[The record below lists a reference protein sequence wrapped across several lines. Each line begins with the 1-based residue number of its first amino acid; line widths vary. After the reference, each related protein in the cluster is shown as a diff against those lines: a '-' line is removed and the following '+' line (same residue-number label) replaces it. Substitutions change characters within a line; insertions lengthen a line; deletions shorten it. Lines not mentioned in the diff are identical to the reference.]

1 MKKRSDT
8 IHHIVMVF
16 ILLILTPAVLF
27 SAGQSERPSSEQ
39 IQDDSRELEKPTAA
53 VSILPMRY
61 FVERIAGDSVETLV
75 IVPPG
80 KSPATYEPSP
90 RQVAEL
96 GKAEVLFTI
105 GVPFEESFLPVLE
118 QNVPELPVIDATEGI
133 RKRPIQ
139 SSIAHEEE
147 DGDGHGHEHEGGR
160 LDPHVWL
167 SPPLAEILAQNI
179 MEGLVRILPDQ
190 ENMLRANYQS
200 LIKDL
205 EDLDRQLKVILAP
218 VQGMPILVYH
228 PSFGYFAEA
237 YGVRQLPIE
246 LGGNEP
252 SPKQLQEI
260 INLAQEKGVKVIF
273 VQPEFS
279 KTSALRVAEAID
291 GVVVEVAPLKPQYLE
306 NMTEIAGAIRSGL
319 EKNRGEASE

>member
-1 MKKRSDT
+1 MYKFTGKLG
-8 IHHIVMVF
+8 F
-16 ILLILTPAVLF
+16 ILLGLMLISLAPGMLFASGQKEKPA
-27 SAGQSERPSSEQ
+27 ADMNQAPGQGQERP
-39 IQDDSRELEKPTAA
+39 TVA

-61 FVERIAGDSVETLV
+61 FVERIAGESVANLV

-96 GKAEVLFTI
+96 ARAEALFTI

-118 QNVPELPVIDATEGI
+118 QNVPGLPVIDTTEGI

-139 SSIAHEEE
+139 SSIALADEQSDE
-147 DGDGHGHEHEGGR
+147 HGHEHEAER

-167 SPPLAEILAQNI
+167 SPPLAEILARNI
-179 MEGLVRILPDQ
+179 MEGLVSLLPEQ
-190 ENMLRANYQS
+190 EPRLRENYHS

-205 EDLDRQLKVILAP
+205 EDLDRRLKEILAP

-260 INLAQEKGVKVIF
+260 IRLAREKGVKVIF

-291 GVVVEVAPLKPQYLE
+291 GAVVEVATLKPRYLE
-306 NMTEIAGAIRSGL
+306 NMTEIAEAIRSGL
-319 EKNRGEASE
+319 ETRKGEPSE